1 MGGSGGLRLG
11 EDSVGV
17 GLIGRREVDG
27 GVGRRR
33 RSASWGLDRLGSM
46 TLRPAETWVEEHGVC
61 ERERERGILM
71 FFNHWY
77 RIK

>member
-1 MGGSGGLRLG
+1 MGGSGGLRLR

-33 RSASWGLDRLGSM
+33 RSASWGLG
-46 TLRPAETWVEEHGVC
+46 
-61 ERERERGILM
+61 
-71 FFNHWY
+71 
-77 RIK
+77 